1 MKLFVFSKRWIPG
14 TTVLLLAISAFARTP
29 AITPASIQSAAGYSA
44 GQRGKSLL
52 ISQNGKII
60 FEQYTNGYSSGEANK
75 IYSGTKGFWNLA
87 GLAAEQDGLLRLKE
101 RASDTITEWQS
112 DSLRS
117 RITIR
122 QLLDFTSGL
131 DPSFE
136 LHQDGISDRDLIAVR
151 RPMVARPGN
160 AFIYGPCSL
169 QVFHLILKRK
179 LAAQGES
186 PTHYLERR
194 VLKPMGLGPQRYVAD
209 HSGNPL
215 LAAGFMLTARQWS
228 REGRVLLN
236 DGFPVTTGALDHFN
250 SGTDANPAFNMG
262 FWNNSQAGSRSA
274 REVDVEQMLE
284 RKWPQQDWHRAC
296 LCKDAPE
303 DLIAA
308 IGSGQQRLYI
318 SPSLSLVVVRQGRD
332 SPFSDA
338 TFLRLLF
345 GGSN

>member
-1 MKLFVFSKRWIPG
+1 MKSI
-14 TTVLLLAISAFARTP
+14 VLLKGWGRCLPFLLLVTATFGRTP
-29 AITPASIQSAAGYSA
+29 AITPASIRLAADYSA

-52 ISQNGKII
+52 ISRNGKII
-60 FEQYTNGYSSGEANK
+60 FEQYPNGYSSGEPYK

-87 GLAAEQDGLLRLKE
+87 ALAAEQDGILRLKD

-112 DSLRS
+112 DPTRS
-117 RITIR
+117 RITIH

-131 DPSFE
+131 DPSFQ
-136 LHQDGISDRDLIAVR
+136 LHEDGISDRDLIALR

-194 VLKPMGLGPQRYVAD
+194 VLGPMGLGSQRYVAD

-228 REGRVLLN
+228 REGHVLLN
-236 DGFPVTTGALDHFN
+236 DGFPVVNGAIDHFN
-250 SGTDANPAFNMG
+250 SGTSANPAFNMG
-262 FWNNSQAGSRSA
+262 FWNNSQAGRSSA

-296 LCKDAPE
+296 LCKDAPD

-318 SPSLSLVVVRQGRD
+318 SPSQNLVVVRQGKD

-345 GGSN
+345 GGAN